1 MNPILLRN
9 DGPIE
14 TDIKPYCL
22 DGKDI
27 KTALEDIKNSLLFLS
42 DKIEGEEKIKAIE
55 LLTDLIYLRN
65 SISPKFV
72 KCTKSELDK
81 LYKYYKV
88 EVISEDRFSKVSSN
102 RDFLKEINDRT
113 DYIFFNKKR
122 KLTTR
127 IKVFDEEKSI
137 ERQRDYEKEV
147 DVILD
152 PDKVYSPIDINNQ
165 VDKFSYQEF
174 LRKNIIYKLN
184 RVPLDRMLS
193 LKKGNDMFADC
204 PYYYDIDV
212 SNMFRRKHKKARY
225 YNAFNE
231 YHNRVNEMLDQ
242 QKDEKY
248 ILDQDSLLRKKQYN
262 GYVVFESDNE
272 MTAKDKASL
281 FYDICSEIDHI
292 LKGIL
297 YPYQLSES
305 LLYNDDTV
313 VDEENISVE
322 FFKKFNY
329 FTTMY
334 DWDEFNDIENKPKK
348 VDILNAFLYSYMLA
362 CKINKKNQEEK
373 KAIKEEQK
381 AMEIKK
387 RAMKKRKK
395 AMEEEA
401 NEIEEETKEV
411 EEEKKEVEEEVIEP
425 PKIKFPELKRLDPGN
440 NLYDKYNCEFIREL
454 AEYFETYYEL
464 DITDLIIKLSI
475 LYIIPLIY
483 SYNDELNDLGTA
495 ELTTSILE
503 SQRMTTRN
511 IKQLKTIVKQLRKQ
525 LIRLGYIYFT
535 FFRFIDSKT
544 YREYDIGFS
553 KFLEY
558 INLNKECDEPR
569 KWYLLI
575 MGFYKDYIEEHKD
588 LIESFFKIPKLQ
600 ETLNQYFDLCDKL
613 YLICDYMN
621 ENPFNTIKLS
631 KNGTTVYDYKK
642 RDWMR
647 GFQDLLSKR
656 KDVILNEKGDES
668 YER

>member
-14 TDIKPYCL
+14 NDIKPYCL

-42 DKIEGEEKIKAIE
+42 DKIEGEEEVKVIE

-81 LYKYYKV
+81 LYKNYKV
-88 EVISEDRFSKVSSN
+88 EVISEDCFSKVSSN

-152 PDKVYSPIDINNQ
+152 PDKVYSPIDMNNR
-165 VDKFSYQEF
+165 VDEFSYQEF

-193 LKKGNDMFADC
+193 LKKDNDMFADC
-204 PYYYDIDV
+204 PYFYDIDV
-212 SNMFRRKHKKARY
+212 SNMFRRKHKTSGY
-225 YNAFNE
+225 YSVFNE
-231 YHNRVNEMLDQ
+231 YHNRINDMLDQ
-242 QKDEKY
+242 QKDDKY

-262 GYVVFESDNE
+262 GYVVFKSDDK

-292 LKGIL
+292 LKGVL
-297 YPYQLSES
+297 YTYKLSES
-305 LLYNDDTV
+305 LLYNDDTI

-334 DWDEFNDIENKPKK
+334 DWDEFKDIENKPKK
-348 VDILNAFLYSYMLA
+348 VDILNAFLRSYMLA
-362 CKINKKNQEEK
+362 CKINKKTQEEN
-373 KAIKEEQK
+373 K
-381 AMEIKK
+381 AMKQKHSQEPSK
-387 RAMKKRKK
+387 
-395 AMEEEA
+395 
-401 NEIEEETKEV
+401 TKS
-411 EEEKKEVEEEVIEP
+411 
-425 PKIKFPELKRLDPGN
+425 PELKRLDPGSKM
-440 NLYDKYNCEFIREL
+440 YDKYNCEFIRDL
-454 AEYFETYYEL
+454 AEYFETNHEL
-464 DITDLIIKLSI
+464 NRTDLIIKFSM
-475 LYIIPLIY
+475 LYTIPIIN
-483 SYNDELNDLGTA
+483 SYNDELNDLETE
-495 ELTTSILE
+495 ELTASISE

-511 IKQLKTIVKQLRKQ
+511 MKQLITIVKQLRKQ

-535 FFRFIDSKT
+535 FFRFIDSKN
-544 YREYDIGFS
+544 YREYDIGFTN
-553 KFLEY
+553 FLEY
-558 INLNKECDEPR
+558 INFNIEYDEPK

-575 MGFYKDYIEEHKD
+575 MGFYKDYTEEHKD
-588 LIESFFKIPKLQ
+588 LIGSFFEIPSLHSIL
-600 ETLNQYFDLCDKL
+600 ESYFDLCEKL
-613 YLICDYMN
+613 YLICDSMN

-631 KNGTTVYDYKK
+631 KNGTTNYDYKEK
-642 RDWMR
+642 DWMR
-647 GFQDLLSKR
+647 EFQIQLNRNADK
-656 KDVILNEKGDES
+656 ILNEKGDES

>member
-14 TDIKPYCL
+14 NDIKPYYL

-42 DKIEGEEKIKAIE
+42 DKIEGEEEVKVIE

-81 LYKYYKV
+81 LYKNYKV
-88 EVISEDRFSKVSSN
+88 EVISEDCFSKVSSN

-113 DYIFFNKKR
+113 DFIFFNKKR

-137 ERQRDYEKEV
+137 KRQRDYEKEV

-152 PDKVYSPIDINNQ
+152 PDKVYSPIDMNNR
-165 VDKFSYQEF
+165 VNELSYQEF

-193 LKKGNDMFADC
+193 LKKDNNMFADC
-204 PYYYDIDV
+204 PYFYDIDV
-212 SNMFRRKHKKARY
+212 SNMFRRKHKTAGY
-225 YNAFNE
+225 YSVFNE
-231 YHNRVNEMLDQ
+231 YHNRINNMLDQ
-242 QKDEKY
+242 QKDDKY

-262 GYVVFESDNE
+262 GYVVFKSDDK

-292 LKGIL
+292 LKGVL
-297 YPYQLSES
+297 YTYKLSES
-305 LLYNDDTV
+305 LLYNDDTI

-334 DWDEFNDIENKPKK
+334 DWEEFKDIENKPKK
-348 VDILNAFLYSYMLA
+348 VDILNAFLRSYMLA
-362 CKINKKNQEEK
+362 CKINKKTQEEN
-373 KAIKEEQK
+373 K
-381 AMEIKK
+381 AMKQKHSQEPSK
-387 RAMKKRKK
+387 
-395 AMEEEA
+395 
-401 NEIEEETKEV
+401 TKS
-411 EEEKKEVEEEVIEP
+411 
-425 PKIKFPELKRLDPGN
+425 PELKRLDPGSKM
-440 NLYDKYNCEFIREL
+440 YDKYNCEFIRDL
-454 AEYFETYYEL
+454 AEYFETSHEL
-464 DITDLIIKLSI
+464 NRTDLIIKFSM
-475 LYIIPLIY
+475 LYTIPIIN
-483 SYNDELNDLGTA
+483 SYNDELNDLETE
-495 ELTTSILE
+495 ELTASISE

-511 IKQLKTIVKQLRKQ
+511 MKQLKPIVKQLRKQ

-535 FFRFIDSKT
+535 FFRFIDSKN
-544 YREYDIGFS
+544 YREYDIGFTN
-553 KFLEY
+553 FLEY
-558 INLNKECDEPR
+558 INFNIEYDEPK

-575 MGFYKDYIEEHKD
+575 MGFYKDYTEEHKD
-588 LIESFFKIPKLQ
+588 LIGSFFEIPSLHSIL
-600 ETLNQYFDLCDKL
+600 ESYFDLCEKL
-613 YLICDYMN
+613 YLICDSMN

-631 KNGTTVYDYKK
+631 KNGTTNYDYKEK
-642 RDWMR
+642 DWMR
-647 GFQDLLSKR
+647 EFQIQLNRNADK
-656 KDVILNEKGDES
+656 ILNEKGDES

>member
-14 TDIKPYCL
+14 NDIKPYCL

-42 DKIEGEEKIKAIE
+42 DKIEGEEEVKVIE
-55 LLTDLIYLRN
+55 LLTNLIYLRN

-81 LYKYYKV
+81 LYKNYKV
-88 EVISEDRFSKVSSN
+88 EVISEDCFSKVNSN

-152 PDKVYSPIDINNQ
+152 PDKVYSPIDMNNR
-165 VDKFSYQEF
+165 VDEFSYQEF

-193 LKKGNDMFADC
+193 LKKDNDMFADC
-204 PYYYDIDV
+204 PYFYDIDA
-212 SNMFRRKHKKARY
+212 SNMFRRKYKTAGY
-225 YNAFNE
+225 YSVFNE
-231 YHNRVNEMLDQ
+231 YHNRINNMLDQ
-242 QKDEKY
+242 QKDDKY

-262 GYVVFESDNE
+262 GYVVFKSDDK

-292 LKGIL
+292 LKGVL
-297 YPYQLSES
+297 YTYKLSES
-305 LLYNDDTV
+305 LLYNDDTI

-334 DWDEFNDIENKPKK
+334 DWEEFKDIENKPKK

-362 CKINKKNQEEK
+362 CKINKKNQEEN
-373 KAIKEEQK
+373 K
-381 AMEIKK
+381 AMKQK
-387 RAMKKRKK
+387 HS
-395 AMEEEA
+395 
-401 NEIEEETKEV
+401 KE
-411 EEEKKEVEEEVIEP
+411 P
-425 PKIKFPELKRLDPGN
+425 SNIKFPELKKLDPGSKM
-440 NLYDKYNCEFIREL
+440 YDKYNCEFIREL
-454 AEYFETYYEL
+454 AGVFEKVLGLNRAE
-464 DITDLIIKLSI
+464 LIIKFSM
-475 LYIIPLIY
+475 LYTLPIIN
-483 SYNDELNDLGTA
+483 SYNNELNELGVA
-495 ELTTSILE
+495 ELTASI
-503 SQRMTTRN
+503 SDSNKMTTRN
-511 IKQLKTIVKQLRKQ
+511 MKQLKTIVKQLRKQ

-535 FFRFIDSKT
+535 FFRFIDSKN
-544 YREYDIGFS
+544 YREYDIGFTN
-553 KFLEY
+553 FLEY
-558 INLNKECDEPR
+558 INFNIECDEPK

-575 MGFYKDYIEEHKD
+575 MGFYKDYTEEHKD
-588 LIESFFKIPKLQ
+588 LIVSFFKMPSLFSIL
-600 ETLNQYFDLCDKL
+600 ESYFDLCEKL

-621 ENPFNTIKLS
+621 ENPFNTIMLS
-631 KNGTTVYDYKK
+631 KNGTTIYDYKK
-642 RDWMR
+642 KDWMG
-647 GFQDLLSKR
+647 GFQDLLSRNTDK
-656 KDVILNEKGDES
+656 ILNEKGDES

>member
-14 TDIKPYCL
+14 NDIKPYCL

-42 DKIEGEEKIKAIE
+42 DKIEGDEEVKVIE
-55 LLTDLIYLRN
+55 LLTNLIYLRN

-81 LYKYYKV
+81 LYKNYKV

-137 ERQRDYEKEV
+137 QRQRDYEKEV

-152 PDKVYSPIDINNQ
+152 PDKVYSPIDMNNR
-165 VDKFSYQEF
+165 VNELSYQEF

-193 LKKGNDMFADC
+193 LKKDNDMFADC
-204 PYYYDIDV
+204 PYFYDIDV
-212 SNMFRRKHKKARY
+212 SNMFRRKHKTSGY
-225 YNAFNE
+225 YSVFNE
-231 YHNRVNEMLDQ
+231 YHNRINDMLDQ
-242 QKDEKY
+242 QKDDKY

-262 GYVVFESDNE
+262 GYVVFKSDDK
-272 MTAKDKASL
+272 MTAKNKASL

-292 LKGIL
+292 LKGVL
-297 YPYQLSES
+297 YTYKLSES
-305 LLYNDDTV
+305 LLYNDDTI

-334 DWDEFNDIENKPKK
+334 DWEEFKDIENKPKK

-362 CKINKKNQEEK
+362 CKINKKNQEEN
-373 KAIKEEQK
+373 K
-381 AMEIKK
+381 AMKQKHSQEPSK
-387 RAMKKRKK
+387 
-395 AMEEEA
+395 
-401 NEIEEETKEV
+401 TKS
-411 EEEKKEVEEEVIEP
+411 
-425 PKIKFPELKRLDPGN
+425 PELKRLDPGSKM
-440 NLYDKYNCEFIREL
+440 YDKYNCEFIRDL
-454 AEYFETYYEL
+454 AEYFETNHEL
-464 DITDLIIKLSI
+464 NRTDLIIKFSM
-475 LYIIPLIY
+475 LYTIPIIN
-483 SYNDELNDLGTA
+483 SYNDELNDLETE
-495 ELTTSILE
+495 ELTASISE

-511 IKQLKTIVKQLRKQ
+511 MKQLKTIVKQLRKQ

-535 FFRFIDSKT
+535 FFRFIDSKN
-544 YREYDIGFS
+544 YREYDIGFTN
-553 KFLEY
+553 FLEY
-558 INLNKECDEPR
+558 INFNIECDEPK

-575 MGFYKDYIEEHKD
+575 MGFYKDYTEEHKD
-588 LIESFFKIPKLQ
+588 LIVSFFKMP
-600 ETLNQYFDLCDKL
+600 TLHSILESYFDLCEKL
-613 YLICDYMN
+613 YLICDSMN
-621 ENPFNTIKLS
+621 ENPFNTIMLS
-631 KNGTTVYDYKK
+631 KNGTTIYDYKK
-642 RDWMR
+642 KDWMG
-647 GFQDLLSKR
+647 GFQDLLSR
-656 KDVILNEKGDES
+656 NMDEILNKKGDES

>member
-14 TDIKPYCL
+14 NDIKPYYL

-42 DKIEGEEKIKAIE
+42 DKIEGEEEVKVIE

-65 SISPKFV
+65 SISPLFI

-81 LYKYYKV
+81 LYKNYKV
-88 EVISEDRFSKVSSN
+88 EVISEDRFSKVNSN

-137 ERQRDYEKEV
+137 ERQHDYEKEV
-147 DVILD
+147 DIILD
-152 PDKVYSPIDINNQ
+152 PDKVYSPIDMNNR
-165 VDKFSYQEF
+165 VDEFSYQEF

-193 LKKGNDMFADC
+193 LKKDNDMFADC
-204 PYYYDIDV
+204 PYFYDIDV
-212 SNMFRRKHKKARY
+212 SNMFRRKHKTAGY
-225 YNAFNE
+225 YSVFNE
-231 YHNRVNEMLDQ
+231 YHNRINNILDQ
-242 QKDEKY
+242 QKDDKY

-262 GYVVFESDNE
+262 GYVVFKSDDK

-292 LKGIL
+292 LKGVL
-297 YPYQLSES
+297 YPYKLSES
-305 LLYNDDTV
+305 LLYNDDTI

-334 DWDEFNDIENKPKK
+334 DWEEFKDIENKPKK

-362 CKINKKNQEEK
+362 CKINKKNQEEN
-373 KAIKEEQK
+373 K
-381 AMEIKK
+381 AMKQKHSQEPSK
-387 RAMKKRKK
+387 
-395 AMEEEA
+395 
-401 NEIEEETKEV
+401 TKS
-411 EEEKKEVEEEVIEP
+411 
-425 PKIKFPELKRLDPGN
+425 PELKRLDPGSKM
-440 NLYDKYNCEFIREL
+440 YDKYNCEFIRDL
-454 AEYFETYYEL
+454 AEYFETNYEL
-464 DITDLIIKLSI
+464 NRTDLIIKFSM
-475 LYIIPLIY
+475 LYTIPLIK
-483 SYNDELNDLGTA
+483 SYYDELKDLETE
-495 ELTTSILE
+495 ELTASILE
-503 SQRMTTRN
+503 SQRMTTKN
-511 IKQLKTIVKQLRKQ
+511 MKQLKTIVKQLRKQ

-535 FFRFIDSKT
+535 FFRFIDSKK
-544 YREYDIGFS
+544 YREYDIGFTN
-553 KFLEY
+553 FLEY
-558 INLNKECDEPR
+558 INFNIECDEPK

-575 MGFYKDYIEEHKD
+575 MGFYKDYTEEHKD
-588 LIESFFKIPKLQ
+588 LIVSFFKMPALHSIL
-600 ETLNQYFDLCDKL
+600 ESYFNLCEKL

-631 KNGTTVYDYKK
+631 KNGTTIYDYIEK
-642 RDWMR
+642 DWMR
-647 GFQDLLSKR
+647 GFQFLLNRNTDK
-656 KDVILNEKGDES
+656 ILNEKGDES

>member
-14 TDIKPYCL
+14 NDIKPYCL

-42 DKIEGEEKIKAIE
+42 DKIEGEEKVKAIE

-65 SISPKFV
+65 SISPLFI

-81 LYKYYKV
+81 LYKNYKV
-88 EVISEDRFSKVSSN
+88 EVISEDRFSKVNSN

-147 DVILD
+147 DIILD
-152 PDKVYSPIDINNQ
+152 PDKVYSPIDMNNQ
-165 VDKFSYQEF
+165 VGEFSYQEF

-193 LKKGNDMFADC
+193 LKKDNNMFADC
-204 PYYYDIDV
+204 PYFYDIDV
-212 SNMFRRKHKKARY
+212 SNMFRRKHKTSEY
-225 YNAFNE
+225 YSVFNE
-231 YHNRVNEMLDQ
+231 YHNRINDMLDQ
-242 QKDEKY
+242 QKDDKY

-262 GYVVFESDNE
+262 GYVVFKSDDK

-292 LKGIL
+292 LKGVL
-297 YPYQLSES
+297 YTYKLSES
-305 LLYNDDTV
+305 LLYNDDTI

-334 DWDEFNDIENKPKK
+334 DWDEFKDIENKPKK
-348 VDILNAFLYSYMLA
+348 VDILNAFLRSYMLA
-362 CKINKKNQEEK
+362 CKINKKTQEEN
-373 KAIKEEQK
+373 K
-381 AMEIKK
+381 AMKQKHSQEPSK
-387 RAMKKRKK
+387 
-395 AMEEEA
+395 
-401 NEIEEETKEV
+401 TKS
-411 EEEKKEVEEEVIEP
+411 
-425 PKIKFPELKRLDPGN
+425 PELKRLDPGSKM
-440 NLYDKYNCEFIREL
+440 YDKYNCEFIRDL
-454 AEYFETYYEL
+454 AEYFETNHEL
-464 DITDLIIKLSI
+464 NRTDLIIKFST
-475 LYIIPLIY
+475 LYTIPIIN
-483 SYNDELNDLGTA
+483 SYNDELNDLETE
-495 ELTTSILE
+495 ELTASILE

-511 IKQLKTIVKQLRKQ
+511 MKQLKTIVKQLRKQ

-535 FFRFIDSKT
+535 FFRFIDSKN
-544 YREYDIGFS
+544 YREYDICFTN
-553 KFLEY
+553 FLEY
-558 INLNKECDEPR
+558 INFNIECDEPK

-575 MGFYKDYIEEHKD
+575 MGFYKDYTEEHKD
-588 LIESFFKIPKLQ
+588 LIVSFFKMP
-600 ETLNQYFDLCDKL
+600 TLHSILESYFDLCEKL
-613 YLICDYMN
+613 YLICDSMN
-621 ENPFNTIKLS
+621 ENPFNTIMLS
-631 KNGTTVYDYKK
+631 KNGTTIYDYKK
-642 RDWMR
+642 KDWMG
-647 GFQDLLSKR
+647 GFQDLLSR
-656 KDVILNEKGDES
+656 NMDEILNKKGDES

>member
-14 TDIKPYCL
+14 NDIKPYCL

-42 DKIEGEEKIKAIE
+42 DKIEGEEEVKVIE
-55 LLTDLIYLRN
+55 LLTNLIYLRN

-81 LYKYYKV
+81 LYKNYKV
-88 EVISEDRFSKVSSN
+88 EVISEDCFSKVNSN

-152 PDKVYSPIDINNQ
+152 PDKVYSPIDMNNR
-165 VDKFSYQEF
+165 VNELSYQEF

-193 LKKGNDMFADC
+193 LKKDNDMFADC
-204 PYYYDIDV
+204 PYFYDIDA
-212 SNMFRRKHKKARY
+212 SNMFRRKYKTAGY
-225 YNAFNE
+225 YSVFNE
-231 YHNRVNEMLDQ
+231 YHNRINNMLDQ
-242 QKDEKY
+242 QKDDKY

-262 GYVVFESDNE
+262 GYVVFKSDDK

-292 LKGIL
+292 LKGVL
-297 YPYQLSES
+297 YTYKLSES
-305 LLYNDDTV
+305 LLYNNDIV

-334 DWDEFNDIENKPKK
+334 DWEEFKDIENKPKK

-362 CKINKKNQEEK
+362 CKINKKNQEEN
-373 KAIKEEQK
+373 K
-381 AMEIKK
+381 AMKQK
-387 RAMKKRKK
+387 HS
-395 AMEEEA
+395 
-401 NEIEEETKEV
+401 KE
-411 EEEKKEVEEEVIEP
+411 P
-425 PKIKFPELKRLDPGN
+425 SNIKFPELKRLDPGSKM
-440 NLYDKYNCEFIREL
+440 YDKYNCEFIREL
-454 AEYFETYYEL
+454 AGVFEKVLGLNRAE
-464 DITDLIIKLSI
+464 LIIKFSM
-475 LYIIPLIY
+475 LYTLPLIK
-483 SYNDELNDLGTA
+483 SYYDELNELGVA
-495 ELTTSILE
+495 ELTASI
-503 SQRMTTRN
+503 SDSNKMTTRN
-511 IKQLKTIVKQLRKQ
+511 MKQLKTIVKQLRKQ

-535 FFRFIDSKT
+535 FFRFIDSKN
-544 YREYDIGFS
+544 YREYDIGFTN
-553 KFLEY
+553 FLEY
-558 INLNKECDEPR
+558 NNFNIECDEPK

-575 MGFYKDYIEEHKD
+575 MGFYKDYTEE
-588 LIESFFKIPKLQ
+588 Q
-600 ETLNQYFDLCDKL
+600 
-613 YLICDYMN
+613 
-621 ENPFNTIKLS
+621 
-631 KNGTTVYDYKK
+631 
-642 RDWMR
+642 
-647 GFQDLLSKR
+647 
-656 KDVILNEKGDES
+656 
-668 YER
+668 

>member
-14 TDIKPYCL
+14 NDIKPYCL

-42 DKIEGEEKIKAIE
+42 DKIEGEEEVKVIE
-55 LLTDLIYLRN
+55 LLTNLIYLRN

-81 LYKYYKV
+81 LYKNYKV
-88 EVISEDRFSKVSSN
+88 EVISEDCFSKVSSN

-152 PDKVYSPIDINNQ
+152 PDKVYSPIDMNNR
-165 VDKFSYQEF
+165 VNELSYQEF

-193 LKKGNDMFADC
+193 LKKDNDMFADC
-204 PYYYDIDV
+204 PYFYDIDV
-212 SNMFRRKHKKARY
+212 SNMFRRKHKTSGY
-225 YNAFNE
+225 YSVFNE
-231 YHNRVNEMLDQ
+231 YHNRINNMLDQ
-242 QKDEKY
+242 QKDDKY

-262 GYVVFESDNE
+262 GYVVFKSDDK

-292 LKGIL
+292 LKGVL
-297 YPYQLSES
+297 YTYKLSKS
-305 LLYNDDTV
+305 LLYNDDTI

-334 DWDEFNDIENKPKK
+334 DWEEFKDIDNKPKK

-362 CKINKKNQEEK
+362 CKINKKNQEEN
-373 KAIKEEQK
+373 K
-381 AMEIKK
+381 AMKQKYSQEPSK
-387 RAMKKRKK
+387 
-395 AMEEEA
+395 
-401 NEIEEETKEV
+401 TKS
-411 EEEKKEVEEEVIEP
+411 
-425 PKIKFPELKRLDPGN
+425 PELKRLDPGSKM
-440 NLYDKYNCEFIREL
+440 YDKYNCEFIRDL
-454 AEYFETYYEL
+454 AEYFETNHEL
-464 DITDLIIKLSI
+464 NRTDLIIKFSM
-475 LYIIPLIY
+475 LYTIPIIN
-483 SYNDELNDLGTA
+483 SYNDELNDLETE
-495 ELTTSILE
+495 ELTASISE

-511 IKQLKTIVKQLRKQ
+511 MKQLKTIVKQLRKQ

-535 FFRFIDSKT
+535 FFRFIDSKN
-544 YREYDIGFS
+544 YREYDIGFTN
-553 KFLEY
+553 FLEY
-558 INLNKECDEPR
+558 INFNIECDEPK

-575 MGFYKDYIEEHKD
+575 MGFYKDYTEEHKD
-588 LIESFFKIPKLQ
+588 LIVSFFKMP
-600 ETLNQYFDLCDKL
+600 TLHSILESYFDLCEKL
-613 YLICDYMN
+613 YLICDSMN

-631 KNGTTVYDYKK
+631 KNGTTNYDYKEK
-642 RDWMR
+642 DWMR
-647 GFQDLLSKR
+647 EFQIQLNRNADK
-656 KDVILNEKGDES
+656 ILNEKGDES

>member
-14 TDIKPYCL
+14 NDIKPYCL

-27 KTALEDIKNSLLFLS
+27 KTALEDVKNSLLFLS
-42 DKIEGEEKIKAIE
+42 DKIEGEEEVKVIE

-81 LYKYYKV
+81 LYKNYKI

-137 ERQRDYEKEV
+137 QRQRDYEKEV

-152 PDKVYSPIDINNQ
+152 PDKVYSPIDMNNR
-165 VDKFSYQEF
+165 VNELSYQEF

-193 LKKGNDMFADC
+193 LKKDNDMFADC
-204 PYYYDIDV
+204 PYFYDIDV
-212 SNMFRRKHKKARY
+212 SNMFRRKHKTSRY
-225 YNAFNE
+225 YSVFNE
-231 YHNRVNEMLDQ
+231 YHNRINNMLDQ
-242 QKDEKY
+242 QKDDKY

-262 GYVVFESDNE
+262 GYVVFKSDDK

-292 LKGIL
+292 LKGVL
-297 YPYQLSES
+297 YTYKLSES
-305 LLYNDDTV
+305 LLYNDDTI

-334 DWDEFNDIENKPKK
+334 DWEEFKDIENKPKK
-348 VDILNAFLYSYMLA
+348 VDILNAFLRSYMLA
-362 CKINKKNQEEK
+362 CKINKKDQEEK
-373 KAIKEEQK
+373 KAMKEEHSV
-381 AMEIKK
+381 EPSNIKS
-387 RAMKKRKK
+387 
-395 AMEEEA
+395 
-401 NEIEEETKEV
+401 
-411 EEEKKEVEEEVIEP
+411 
-425 PKIKFPELKRLDPGN
+425 PELKRLDPGSKM
-440 NLYDKYNCEFIREL
+440 YDKYNCEFIRDL
-454 AEYFETYYEL
+454 AEYFETNHEL
-464 DITDLIIKLSI
+464 NRTDLIIKFSM
-475 LYIIPLIY
+475 LYTIPIIN
-483 SYNDELNDLGTA
+483 SYNDELNDLETE
-495 ELTTSILE
+495 ELTASISE

-511 IKQLKTIVKQLRKQ
+511 MKQLKTIVKQLRKQ

-535 FFRFIDSKT
+535 FFRFIDSKN
-544 YREYDIGFS
+544 YREYDIGFTN
-553 KFLEY
+553 FLEY
-558 INLNKECDEPR
+558 INFNIECDEPK

-575 MGFYKDYIEEHKD
+575 MGFYKDYTEEHKD
-588 LIESFFKIPKLQ
+588 LIVSFFKMPALHSIL
-600 ETLNQYFDLCDKL
+600 ESYFDLCEKL
-613 YLICDYMN
+613 YLICDSMN

-631 KNGTTVYDYKK
+631 KNGTTIYDYIEK
-642 RDWMR
+642 DWMR
-647 GFQDLLSKR
+647 GQW
-656 KDVILNEKGDES
+656 
-668 YER
+668 Y

>member
-14 TDIKPYCL
+14 NDIKPYCL

-27 KTALEDIKNSLLFLS
+27 KSALEDIKNSLLFLS
-42 DKIEGEEKIKAIE
+42 DKIEGEEEVKVIE
-55 LLTDLIYLRN
+55 LLTNLIYLRN

-81 LYKYYKV
+81 LYKNYKV
-88 EVISEDRFSKVSSN
+88 EVISEDRFSKVNSN

-147 DVILD
+147 DIILD
-152 PDKVYSPIDINNQ
+152 PDKVYSPIDMNNR
-165 VDKFSYQEF
+165 VNELSYQEF

-193 LKKGNDMFADC
+193 LKKDNDMFADC
-204 PYYYDIDV
+204 PYFYDIDV
-212 SNMFRRKHKKARY
+212 SNMFRRKHKTAEY
-225 YNAFNE
+225 YSVFNE
-231 YHNRVNEMLDQ
+231 YHNRINDMLDE
-242 QKDEKY
+242 QKDDKY

-262 GYVVFESDNE
+262 GYVVFKSDDK

-292 LKGIL
+292 LKGVL
-297 YPYQLSES
+297 YTYKLSES
-305 LLYNDDTV
+305 LLYNDDTI

-334 DWDEFNDIENKPKK
+334 DWEEFKDIENKPKK

-373 KAIKEEQK
+373 KAMKEEHSQEPSK
-381 AMEIKK
+381 
-387 RAMKKRKK
+387 
-395 AMEEEA
+395 
-401 NEIEEETKEV
+401 TKS
-411 EEEKKEVEEEVIEP
+411 
-425 PKIKFPELKRLDPGN
+425 PELKRLDPGSKM
-440 NLYDKYNCEFIREL
+440 YDKYNCEFIREL
-454 AEYFETYYEL
+454 AEYFETNHEL
-464 DITDLIIKLSI
+464 NRTDLIIKFSM
-475 LYIIPLIY
+475 LYTIPIIN
-483 SYNDELNDLGTA
+483 SYNDELNDLETE
-495 ELTTSILE
+495 ELTASISE

-511 IKQLKTIVKQLRKQ
+511 MKQLKTIVKQLRKQ

-535 FFRFIDSKT
+535 FFRFIDSKK
-544 YREYDIGFS
+544 YREYDIGFTS
-553 KFLEY
+553 FLKY
-558 INLNKECDEPR
+558 INFNIKCDEPK

-575 MGFYKDYIEEHKD
+575 MGFYKDYTEEHKD
-588 LIESFFKIPKLQ
+588 LIVSFFKMPALHSIL
-600 ETLNQYFDLCDKL
+600 ESYFDLCEKL
-613 YLICDYMN
+613 YLICDSMN

-631 KNGTTVYDYKK
+631 KNGTTIYDYIEK
-642 RDWMR
+642 DWMR
-647 GFQDLLSKR
+647 GFQFLLNRNTDK
-656 KDVILNEKGDES
+656 ILNEKGDES

>member
-14 TDIKPYCL
+14 NDIKPYCL

-42 DKIEGEEKIKAIE
+42 DKIEGEEEVKVIE

-81 LYKYYKV
+81 LYKNYKV
-88 EVISEDRFSKVSSN
+88 EVISEDRFSKVNSN

-147 DVILD
+147 DIILD
-152 PDKVYSPIDINNQ
+152 PDKVYSPIDMNNR
-165 VDKFSYQEF
+165 VNELSYQEF

-193 LKKGNDMFADC
+193 LKKDNDMFADC
-204 PYYYDIDV
+204 PYFYDIDV
-212 SNMFRRKHKKARY
+212 SNMFRRKHKTAGY
-225 YNAFNE
+225 YSVFNE
-231 YHNRVNEMLDQ
+231 YHNRINNMLDQ
-242 QKDEKY
+242 QKDDKY

-262 GYVVFESDNE
+262 GYVVFKSDDK

-292 LKGIL
+292 LKGVL
-297 YPYQLSES
+297 YPYKLSES
-305 LLYNDDTV
+305 LLYNDDTI

-334 DWDEFNDIENKPKK
+334 DWEEFKDIENKPKK
-348 VDILNAFLYSYMLA
+348 VDILNTFLRSYMLA
-362 CKINKKNQEEK
+362 CRINKKTQEEN
-373 KAIKEEQK
+373 K
-381 AMEIKK
+381 AMKQKHSNEPSNIKS
-387 RAMKKRKK
+387 
-395 AMEEEA
+395 
-401 NEIEEETKEV
+401 
-411 EEEKKEVEEEVIEP
+411 
-425 PKIKFPELKRLDPGN
+425 PELKRLDPGSKM
-440 NLYDKYNCEFIREL
+440 YDKYNCEFIRDL
-454 AEYFETYYEL
+454 AEYFETNHEL
-464 DITDLIIKLSI
+464 NRTDLIIKFSM
-475 LYIIPLIY
+475 LYTIPIIN
-483 SYNDELNDLGTA
+483 SYNDELNDLETE
-495 ELTTSILE
+495 ELTASISE

-511 IKQLKTIVKQLRKQ
+511 MKQLKTIVKQLRKQ

-535 FFRFIDSKT
+535 FFRFIDSKN
-544 YREYDIGFS
+544 YREYDIGFTN
-553 KFLEY
+553 FLEY
-558 INLNKECDEPR
+558 INFNIECDEPK

-575 MGFYKDYIEEHKD
+575 MGFYKDYTEEHKD
-588 LIESFFKIPKLQ
+588 LIVSFFKMPTLQ
-600 ETLNQYFDLCDKL
+600 SILESYFDLCEKL
-613 YLICDYMN
+613 YLICDSMN
-621 ENPFNTIKLS
+621 ENPFNTIMLS
-631 KNGTTVYDYKK
+631 KNGTTIYDYKK
-642 RDWMR
+642 KDWMG
-647 GFQDLLSKR
+647 GFQDLLSRNTNK
-656 KDVILNEKGDES
+656 ILNKKGDES

>member
-14 TDIKPYCL
+14 NDIKPYCL

-42 DKIEGEEKIKAIE
+42 DKIEGEEEVKVIE
-55 LLTDLIYLRN
+55 LLTNLIYLRN
-65 SISPKFV
+65 SISPNFV

-81 LYKYYKV
+81 LYKNYKV
-88 EVISEDRFSKVSSN
+88 EVISEDCFSKVNSN

-113 DYIFFNKKR
+113 DFIFFNKKR

-152 PDKVYSPIDINNQ
+152 PDKVYSPIDMNNR
-165 VDKFSYQEF
+165 VNELSYQEF

-193 LKKGNDMFADC
+193 LKKDNDMFADC
-204 PYYYDIDV
+204 PYFYDIDV
-212 SNMFRRKHKKARY
+212 SNMFCRKYKTAEY
-225 YNAFNE
+225 YSVFNE
-231 YHNRVNEMLDQ
+231 YHNRINNMLDQ
-242 QKDEKY
+242 QKDDKY

-262 GYVVFESDNE
+262 GYVVFKSDDK

-292 LKGIL
+292 LKGVL
-297 YPYQLSES
+297 YTYKLSES
-305 LLYNDDTV
+305 LLYNNDIV

-334 DWDEFNDIENKPKK
+334 DWEEFKDIENKPKK

-362 CKINKKNQEEK
+362 CKINKKNQEEN
-373 KAIKEEQK
+373 K
-381 AMEIKK
+381 AMKQK
-387 RAMKKRKK
+387 HS
-395 AMEEEA
+395 
-401 NEIEEETKEV
+401 KE
-411 EEEKKEVEEEVIEP
+411 P
-425 PKIKFPELKRLDPGN
+425 SNIKFPELKKLDPGSKM
-440 NLYDKYNCEFIREL
+440 YDKYNCEFIREL
-454 AEYFETYYEL
+454 AGVFEKVLGLNRAE
-464 DITDLIIKLSI
+464 LIIKFSM
-475 LYIIPLIY
+475 LYTLPIIN
-483 SYNDELNDLGTA
+483 SYNNELNELGVA
-495 ELTTSILE
+495 ELTASI
-503 SQRMTTRN
+503 SDSNKMTTRN
-511 IKQLKTIVKQLRKQ
+511 MKQLKTIVKQLRKQ

-535 FFRFIDSKT
+535 FFRFIDSKNF
-544 YREYDIGFS
+544 REYDIGFTN
-553 KFLEY
+553 FLEY
-558 INLNKECDEPR
+558 INFNIECDEPK

-575 MGFYKDYIEEHKD
+575 MGFYKDYTKEQKD
-588 LIESFFKIPKLQ
+588 LIVSFFKMPSLCSIL
-600 ETLNQYFDLCDKL
+600 ESYFDLCEKL

-621 ENPFNTIKLS
+621 ENPFNTIMLS
-631 KNGTTVYDYKK
+631 KNGTTIYDYKK
-642 RDWMR
+642 KDWMG
-647 GFQDLLSKR
+647 GFQDLLSRNTDK
-656 KDVILNEKGDES
+656 ILNEKGDES

>member
-14 TDIKPYCL
+14 NDIKPYCL

-42 DKIEGEEKIKAIE
+42 DKIEGEEEVKVIE
-55 LLTDLIYLRN
+55 LLTSLIYLRN
-65 SISPKFV
+65 SISPNFV

-81 LYKYYKV
+81 LYKNYKV
-88 EVISEDRFSKVSSN
+88 EVISEDCFSKVNSN

-152 PDKVYSPIDINNQ
+152 PDKVYSPIDMNNR
-165 VDKFSYQEF
+165 VNELSYQEF

-193 LKKGNDMFADC
+193 LKKDNDMFADC
-204 PYYYDIDV
+204 PYFYDIDV
-212 SNMFRRKHKKARY
+212 SNMFRRKHKTAGY
-225 YNAFNE
+225 YSVFNE
-231 YHNRVNEMLDQ
+231 YHNRINNMLDQ
-242 QKDEKY
+242 QKDDKY

-262 GYVVFESDNE
+262 GYVVFKSDDK

-292 LKGIL
+292 LKGVL
-297 YPYQLSES
+297 YTYKLSES
-305 LLYNDDTV
+305 LLYNDDDTI

-334 DWDEFNDIENKPKK
+334 DWEEFKDIENKPKK

-362 CKINKKNQEEK
+362 CKINKKNQEEN
-373 KAIKEEQK
+373 K
-381 AMEIKK
+381 AMKQK
-387 RAMKKRKK
+387 HS
-395 AMEEEA
+395 
-401 NEIEEETKEV
+401 KE
-411 EEEKKEVEEEVIEP
+411 P
-425 PKIKFPELKRLDPGN
+425 SNIKFPELKRLDPGSKM
-440 NLYDKYNCEFIREL
+440 YDKYNCEFIREL
-454 AEYFETYYEL
+454 AGVFEKVLGLNRAE
-464 DITDLIIKLSI
+464 LIIKFSM
-475 LYIIPLIY
+475 LYTIPLIK
-483 SYNDELNDLGTA
+483 SYYDELKDLETG
-495 ELTTSILE
+495 ELTASI
-503 SQRMTTRN
+503 SDSNKMTTRN
-511 IKQLKTIVKQLRKQ
+511 MKQLKTIVKQLRKQ

-535 FFRFIDSKT
+535 FFRFIDSKNF
-544 YREYDIGFS
+544 REYDIGFTN
-553 KFLEY
+553 FLEY
-558 INLNKECDEPR
+558 INFNIECDEPK

-575 MGFYKDYIEEHKD
+575 MGFYKDYTEEHKD
-588 LIESFFKIPKLQ
+588 LIVSFFKMPSLCSIL
-600 ETLNQYFDLCDKL
+600 ESYFDLCEKL

-621 ENPFNTIKLS
+621 ENPFNTIMLS
-631 KNGTTVYDYKK
+631 KNGTTIYDYKK
-642 RDWMR
+642 KDWMG
-647 GFQDLLSKR
+647 GFQDLLSRNTDK
-656 KDVILNEKGDES
+656 ILNEKGDES

>member
-14 TDIKPYCL
+14 NDIKPYCL

-42 DKIEGEEKIKAIE
+42 DKIEGEEEVKVIE
-55 LLTDLIYLRN
+55 LLTNLIYLRN
-65 SISPKFV
+65 SISPNFV

-81 LYKYYKV
+81 LYKNYKV
-88 EVISEDRFSKVSSN
+88 EVISEDCFSKVNSN

-152 PDKVYSPIDINNQ
+152 PDKVYSPIDMNNR
-165 VDKFSYQEF
+165 VNELSYQEF

-193 LKKGNDMFADC
+193 LKKDNDMFADC
-204 PYYYDIDV
+204 PYFYDIDV
-212 SNMFRRKHKKARY
+212 SNMFRRKYKTAEY
-225 YNAFNE
+225 YSVFNE
-231 YHNRVNEMLDQ
+231 YHNRINNMLDQ
-242 QKDEKY
+242 QKDDKY

-262 GYVVFESDNE
+262 GYVVFKSDDK

-292 LKGIL
+292 LKGVL
-297 YPYQLSES
+297 YTYKLSES
-305 LLYNDDTV
+305 LLYNDDTI

-334 DWDEFNDIENKPKK
+334 DWEEFKDIENKPKK

-362 CKINKKNQEEK
+362 CKINKKNQEEN
-373 KAIKEEQK
+373 K
-381 AMEIKK
+381 AMKQK
-387 RAMKKRKK
+387 HS
-395 AMEEEA
+395 
-401 NEIEEETKEV
+401 KE
-411 EEEKKEVEEEVIEP
+411 P
-425 PKIKFPELKRLDPGN
+425 SNIKFPELKRLDPGSKM
-440 NLYDKYNCEFIREL
+440 YDKYNCEFIREL
-454 AEYFETYYEL
+454 AGVFEKVLGLNRAE
-464 DITDLIIKLSI
+464 LIIKFSM
-475 LYIIPLIY
+475 LYTLPIIN
-483 SYNDELNDLGTA
+483 SYNNELNELGVA
-495 ELTTSILE
+495 ELTASI
-503 SQRMTTRN
+503 SDSNKMTTRN
-511 IKQLKTIVKQLRKQ
+511 MKQLKTIVKQLRKQ

-535 FFRFIDSKT
+535 FFRFIDSKN
-544 YREYDIGFS
+544 YREYDIGFTN
-553 KFLEY
+553 FLEY
-558 INLNKECDEPR
+558 INFNIECDEPK

-575 MGFYKDYIEEHKD
+575 MGFYKDYTEEHKD
-588 LIESFFKIPKLQ
+588 LIVSFFKMPSLFSIL
-600 ETLNQYFDLCDKL
+600 ESYFDLCEKL

-621 ENPFNTIKLS
+621 ENPFNTIMLS
-631 KNGTTVYDYKK
+631 KNGTTIYDYKK
-642 RDWMR
+642 KDWMG
-647 GFQDLLSKR
+647 GFQDLLSRNTDK
-656 KDVILNEKGDES
+656 ILNEKGDES

>member
-1 MNPILLRN
+1 MYPILLRN

-14 TDIKPYCL
+14 NDTKPYCL

-42 DKIEGEEKIKAIE
+42 DKIEGEEEVKVIE
-55 LLTDLIYLRN
+55 LLTNLIYLRN
-65 SISPKFV
+65 SISPNFV

-81 LYKYYKV
+81 LYKNYKV
-88 EVISEDRFSKVSSN
+88 EVISEDCFSKVNSN
-102 RDFLKEINDRT
+102 RDFLKEMNDRT

-152 PDKVYSPIDINNQ
+152 PDKVYSPIDMNNR
-165 VDKFSYQEF
+165 VDEFSYQEF

-193 LKKGNDMFADC
+193 LKKDNDMFADC
-204 PYYYDIDV
+204 PYFYDIDV
-212 SNMFRRKHKKARY
+212 SNMFCRKYKTAEY
-225 YNAFNE
+225 YSVFNE
-231 YHNRVNEMLDQ
+231 YHNRINNMLDQ
-242 QKDEKY
+242 QKDDKY

-262 GYVVFESDNE
+262 GYVVFKSDDK

-292 LKGIL
+292 LKGVL
-297 YPYQLSES
+297 YTYKLSES
-305 LLYNDDTV
+305 LLYNNDIV

-334 DWDEFNDIENKPKK
+334 DWEEFKDIENKPKK

-362 CKINKKNQEEK
+362 CKINKKNQEEN
-373 KAIKEEQK
+373 K
-381 AMEIKK
+381 AMKQK
-387 RAMKKRKK
+387 HS
-395 AMEEEA
+395 
-401 NEIEEETKEV
+401 KE
-411 EEEKKEVEEEVIEP
+411 P
-425 PKIKFPELKRLDPGN
+425 SNIKFPELKRLDPGSKM
-440 NLYDKYNCEFIREL
+440 YDKYNCEFIREL
-454 AEYFETYYEL
+454 AGVFEKVLGLNRAE
-464 DITDLIIKLSI
+464 LIIKFSM
-475 LYIIPLIY
+475 LYTLPLIK
-483 SYNDELNDLGTA
+483 SYYDELNELGVA
-495 ELTTSILE
+495 ELTASI
-503 SQRMTTRN
+503 SDSNKMTTRN
-511 IKQLKTIVKQLRKQ
+511 MKQLKTIVKQLRKQ

-535 FFRFIDSKT
+535 FFRFIDSKN
-544 YREYDIGFS
+544 YREYDIGFTN
-553 KFLEY
+553 FLEY
-558 INLNKECDEPR
+558 INFNIECDEPK

-575 MGFYKDYIEEHKD
+575 MGFYKDYTEEHKD
-588 LIESFFKIPKLQ
+588 LIVSFFKMPSLFSIL
-600 ETLNQYFDLCDKL
+600 ESYFDLCEKL

-621 ENPFNTIKLS
+621 ENPFNTIMLS
-631 KNGTTVYDYKK
+631 KNGTTIYDYKK
-642 RDWMR
+642 KDWMG
-647 GFQDLLSKR
+647 GFQDLLSRNTDK
-656 KDVILNEKGDES
+656 ILNEKGDES

>member
-14 TDIKPYCL
+14 NDIKPYCL

-42 DKIEGEEKIKAIE
+42 DKIEGEEKVKAIE

-65 SISPKFV
+65 SISPLFI

-81 LYKYYKV
+81 LYKNYKV
-88 EVISEDRFSKVSSN
+88 EVISEDRFSKVNSN

-147 DVILD
+147 DIILD
-152 PDKVYSPIDINNQ
+152 PDKVYSPIDMNNQ
-165 VDKFSYQEF
+165 VGEFSYQEF

-193 LKKGNDMFADC
+193 LKKDNNMFADC
-204 PYYYDIDV
+204 PYFYDIDV
-212 SNMFRRKHKKARY
+212 SNMFRRKHKTAEY
-225 YNAFNE
+225 YSVFNE
-231 YHNRVNEMLDQ
+231 YHNRINNMLDQ
-242 QKDEKY
+242 QKDDKY

-262 GYVVFESDNE
+262 GYVVFKSDDK

-292 LKGIL
+292 LKGVL
-297 YPYQLSES
+297 YTYKLSES
-305 LLYNDDTV
+305 LLYNDDTI

-334 DWDEFNDIENKPKK
+334 DWEEFKDIENKPKK

-362 CKINKKNQEEK
+362 CKINKKNQEEN
-373 KAIKEEQK
+373 K
-381 AMEIKK
+381 AMKQKHSQEPSK
-387 RAMKKRKK
+387 
-395 AMEEEA
+395 
-401 NEIEEETKEV
+401 TKS
-411 EEEKKEVEEEVIEP
+411 
-425 PKIKFPELKRLDPGN
+425 PELKRLDPGSKM
-440 NLYDKYNCEFIREL
+440 YDKYNCEFIRDL
-454 AEYFETYYEL
+454 AEYFETNYEL
-464 DITDLIIKLSI
+464 NRTDLIIKFSM
-475 LYIIPLIY
+475 LYTIPLIK
-483 SYNDELNDLGTA
+483 SYYDELKDLETE
-495 ELTTSILE
+495 ELTASILE
-503 SQRMTTRN
+503 SQRMTTKN
-511 IKQLKTIVKQLRKQ
+511 MKQLKTIVKQLRKQ

-535 FFRFIDSKT
+535 FFRFIDSKE
-544 YREYDIGFS
+544 YREYDIGFTS
-553 KFLEY
+553 FLEY
-558 INLNKECDEPR
+558 INSNIEYDEPK

-575 MGFYKDYIEEHKD
+575 MGFYKDYTKEHKD
-588 LIESFFKIPKLQ
+588 FIVSFFEMPALCSIL
-600 ETLNQYFDLCDKL
+600 ESYFDLCEKL

-631 KNGTTVYDYKK
+631 KNGTTIYDYIEK
-642 RDWMR
+642 DWMR
-647 GFQDLLSKR
+647 GFQFLLNRNTDK
-656 KDVILNEKGDES
+656 ILNEKGDES

>member
-14 TDIKPYCL
+14 NDIKPYCL

-42 DKIEGEEKIKAIE
+42 DKIEGEEKVKAIE

-88 EVISEDRFSKVSSN
+88 EVISEDCFSKVSSN

-113 DYIFFNKKR
+113 DFIFFNKKR

-137 ERQRDYEKEV
+137 KRQRDYEKEV

-152 PDKVYSPIDINNQ
+152 PDKVYSPIDMNNR
-165 VDKFSYQEF
+165 VNELSYQEF

-193 LKKGNDMFADC
+193 LKKDNNMFADC
-204 PYYYDIDV
+204 PYFYDIDV
-212 SNMFRRKHKKARY
+212 SNMFRRKHKTSGY
-225 YNAFNE
+225 YSVFNE
-231 YHNRVNEMLDQ
+231 YHNRINDMLDQ
-242 QKDEKY
+242 QKDDKY
-248 ILDQDSLLRKKQYN
+248 ILNQDSLLRKKQYN
-262 GYVVFESDNE
+262 GYVVFKSDDK
-272 MTAKDKASL
+272 MTAKNKASL

-292 LKGIL
+292 LKGVL
-297 YPYQLSES
+297 YTYKLSES
-305 LLYNDDTV
+305 LLYNDDTI

-334 DWDEFNDIENKPKK
+334 DWEEFKDIENKPKK
-348 VDILNAFLYSYMLA
+348 VDILNAFLRSYMLA
-362 CKINKKNQEEK
+362 CKINKKTQEEN
-373 KAIKEEQK
+373 K
-381 AMEIKK
+381 AMKQKHSQEPSK
-387 RAMKKRKK
+387 
-395 AMEEEA
+395 
-401 NEIEEETKEV
+401 TKS
-411 EEEKKEVEEEVIEP
+411 
-425 PKIKFPELKRLDPGN
+425 PELKRLDPGSKM
-440 NLYDKYNCEFIREL
+440 YDKYNCEFIRDL
-454 AEYFETYYEL
+454 AEYFETNHEL
-464 DITDLIIKLSI
+464 NRTDLIIKFSM
-475 LYIIPLIY
+475 LYTVPIIN
-483 SYNDELNDLGTA
+483 SYNDELNDLETE
-495 ELTTSILE
+495 ELTASISE

-511 IKQLKTIVKQLRKQ
+511 MKQLKTIVKQLRKQ

-535 FFRFIDSKT
+535 FFRFIDSKN
-544 YREYDIGFS
+544 YREYDIGFTN
-553 KFLEY
+553 FLEY
-558 INLNKECDEPR
+558 INFNIECDEPK

-575 MGFYKDYIEEHKD
+575 MGFYKDYTEEHKD
-588 LIESFFKIPKLQ
+588 LIVSFFKMP
-600 ETLNQYFDLCDKL
+600 TLHSILESYFDLCEKL
-613 YLICDYMN
+613 YLICDSMN
-621 ENPFNTIKLS
+621 ENPFNTIMLS
-631 KNGTTVYDYKK
+631 KNGTTIYDYKK
-642 RDWMR
+642 KDWMG
-647 GFQDLLSKR
+647 GFQDLLSR
-656 KDVILNEKGDES
+656 NMDEILNKKGDES

>member
-14 TDIKPYCL
+14 NDIKPYCL

-27 KTALEDIKNSLLFLS
+27 KTALEDITNSLLFLS
-42 DKIEGEEKIKAIE
+42 DKIEGEEEVKVIE
-55 LLTDLIYLRN
+55 LLTNLIYLRN
-65 SISPKFV
+65 SISPNFV
-72 KCTKSELDK
+72 KCTKSELDM
-81 LYKYYKV
+81 LYKNYKI
-88 EVISEDRFSKVSSN
+88 EVISEDCFSKVNSN

-152 PDKVYSPIDINNQ
+152 PDKVYSPIDMNNR
-165 VDKFSYQEF
+165 VNELSYQEF

-193 LKKGNDMFADC
+193 LKKDNDMFADC
-204 PYYYDIDV
+204 PYFYDIDV
-212 SNMFRRKHKKARY
+212 SNMFRRKHKTAGY
-225 YNAFNE
+225 YSVFNE
-231 YHNRVNEMLDQ
+231 YHNRINNMLDQ
-242 QKDEKY
+242 QKDDKY

-262 GYVVFESDNE
+262 GYVVFKSDDK

-292 LKGIL
+292 LKGVL
-297 YPYQLSES
+297 YTYKLSES
-305 LLYNDDTV
+305 LLYNDDTI

-334 DWDEFNDIENKPKK
+334 DWEEFKDIENKPKK

-362 CKINKKNQEEK
+362 CKINKKNQEEN
-373 KAIKEEQK
+373 K
-381 AMEIKK
+381 AMKQK
-387 RAMKKRKK
+387 HS
-395 AMEEEA
+395 
-401 NEIEEETKEV
+401 KE
-411 EEEKKEVEEEVIEP
+411 P
-425 PKIKFPELKRLDPGN
+425 SNIKFPELKRLDPGSKM
-440 NLYDKYNCEFIREL
+440 YDKYNCEFIREL
-454 AEYFETYYEL
+454 AGVFEKVLGLNRAE
-464 DITDLIIKLSI
+464 LIIKFSM
-475 LYIIPLIY
+475 LYTIPLIK
-483 SYNDELNDLGTA
+483 SYYDELNELGVA
-495 ELTTSILE
+495 ELTASI
-503 SQRMTTRN
+503 SDSNKMTTRN
-511 IKQLKTIVKQLRKQ
+511 MKQLKTIVKQLRKQ

-535 FFRFIDSKT
+535 FFRFIDSKN
-544 YREYDIGFS
+544 YREYDIGFTN
-553 KFLEY
+553 FLEY
-558 INLNKECDEPR
+558 INFNIECDEPK

-575 MGFYKDYIEEHKD
+575 MGFYKDYTEEHKD
-588 LIESFFKIPKLQ
+588 LIGSFFKMPSLCSIL
-600 ETLNQYFDLCDKL
+600 ESYFDLCEKL

-621 ENPFNTIKLS
+621 ENPFNTIMLS
-631 KNGTTVYDYKK
+631 KNGTTIYDYKK
-642 RDWMR
+642 KDWMG
-647 GFQDLLSKR
+647 GFQDLLSR
-656 KDVILNEKGDES
+656 NMDEILNEKGDES

>member
-14 TDIKPYCL
+14 NDIKPYCL

-42 DKIEGEEKIKAIE
+42 DKIEGEEEVKVIE

-81 LYKYYKV
+81 LYKNYKV
-88 EVISEDRFSKVSSN
+88 EVISEDRFSKVNSN

-147 DVILD
+147 DIILD
-152 PDKVYSPIDINNQ
+152 PDKVYSPIDMNNR
-165 VDKFSYQEF
+165 VNELSYQEF

-193 LKKGNDMFADC
+193 LKKDNDMFADC
-204 PYYYDIDV
+204 PYFYDIDV
-212 SNMFRRKHKKARY
+212 SNMFRRKHKTSGY
-225 YNAFNE
+225 YSVFNE
-231 YHNRVNEMLDQ
+231 YHNRINNMLDQ
-242 QKDEKY
+242 QKDDKY

-262 GYVVFESDNE
+262 GYVVFKSDDK

-292 LKGIL
+292 LKGVL
-297 YPYQLSES
+297 YPYKLSES
-305 LLYNDDTV
+305 LLYNDDTI

-334 DWDEFNDIENKPKK
+334 DWEEFKDIENKPKK
-348 VDILNAFLYSYMLA
+348 VDILNTFLRSYMLA
-362 CKINKKNQEEK
+362 CKINKKTQEEN
-373 KAIKEEQK
+373 K
-381 AMEIKK
+381 AMKQKHSQEPSK
-387 RAMKKRKK
+387 
-395 AMEEEA
+395 
-401 NEIEEETKEV
+401 TKS
-411 EEEKKEVEEEVIEP
+411 
-425 PKIKFPELKRLDPGN
+425 PELKRLDPGSKM
-440 NLYDKYNCEFIREL
+440 YDKYNCEFIRDL
-454 AEYFETYYEL
+454 AEYFETNHEL
-464 DITDLIIKLSI
+464 NRTDLIIKFSM
-475 LYIIPLIY
+475 LYTIPIIN
-483 SYNDELNDLGTA
+483 SYNDELNDLETE
-495 ELTTSILE
+495 ELTASISE

-511 IKQLKTIVKQLRKQ
+511 MKQLKTIVKQLRKQ

-535 FFRFIDSKT
+535 FFRFIDSKN
-544 YREYDIGFS
+544 YREYDIGFTN
-553 KFLEY
+553 FLEY
-558 INLNKECDEPR
+558 INFNIECDEPK

-575 MGFYKDYIEEHKD
+575 MGFYKDYTEEHKD
-588 LIESFFKIPKLQ
+588 LIVSFFKMPTLQ
-600 ETLNQYFDLCDKL
+600 SILESYFDLCEKL
-613 YLICDYMN
+613 YLICDSMN
-621 ENPFNTIKLS
+621 ENPFNTIMLS
-631 KNGTTVYDYKK
+631 KNGTTIYDYIEK
-642 RDWMR
+642 DWMR
-647 GFQDLLSKR
+647 GFQFLLNRNTDK
-656 KDVILNEKGDES
+656 ILNEKGDES

>member
-14 TDIKPYCL
+14 NDIKPYYL

-42 DKIEGEEKIKAIE
+42 DKIEGEEEVKVIE

-81 LYKYYKV
+81 LYKNYKV

-127 IKVFDEEKSI
+127 IKVFDEERSI

-152 PDKVYSPIDINNQ
+152 SDKVYSPIDMNNR
-165 VDKFSYQEF
+165 VDEFSYQEF

-193 LKKGNDMFADC
+193 LKKDNDMFADC
-204 PYYYDIDV
+204 PYFYDIDV
-212 SNMFRRKHKKARY
+212 SNMFRRKHKTSGY
-225 YNAFNE
+225 YSVFNE
-231 YHNRVNEMLDQ
+231 YHNRINNMLDQ
-242 QKDEKY
+242 QKDDKY

-262 GYVVFESDNE
+262 GYVVFKSDDK

-292 LKGIL
+292 LKGVL
-297 YPYQLSES
+297 YTYKLSES
-305 LLYNDDTV
+305 LLYNDDTI

-334 DWDEFNDIENKPKK
+334 DWEEFKDIENKPKK
-348 VDILNAFLYSYMLA
+348 VDILNAFLRSYMLA

-373 KAIKEEQK
+373 KAMNQK
-381 AMEIKK
+381 HSQEPSK
-387 RAMKKRKK
+387 
-395 AMEEEA
+395 
-401 NEIEEETKEV
+401 TKS
-411 EEEKKEVEEEVIEP
+411 
-425 PKIKFPELKRLDPGN
+425 PELKRLDPGSKM
-440 NLYDKYNCEFIREL
+440 YDKYNCEFIRDL
-454 AEYFETYYEL
+454 AEYFETNHEL
-464 DITDLIIKLSI
+464 NRTDLIIKFSM
-475 LYIIPLIY
+475 LYTIPIIN
-483 SYNDELNDLGTA
+483 SYNDELNDLETE
-495 ELTTSILE
+495 ELTASISE

-511 IKQLKTIVKQLRKQ
+511 MKQLKTIVKQLRKQ

-535 FFRFIDSKT
+535 FFRFIDSKN
-544 YREYDIGFS
+544 YREYDIGFTN
-553 KFLEY
+553 FLEY
-558 INLNKECDEPR
+558 INFNIECDEPK

-575 MGFYKDYIEEHKD
+575 MGFYKDYTEEHKD
-588 LIESFFKIPKLQ
+588 LIVSFFKMPALHSIL
-600 ETLNQYFDLCDKL
+600 ESYFDLCEKL
-613 YLICDYMN
+613 YLICDSMN

-631 KNGTTVYDYKK
+631 KNGTTIYDYIEK
-642 RDWMR
+642 DWMR
-647 GFQDLLSKR
+647 GFQFLLNRNTDK
-656 KDVILNEKGDES
+656 ILNEKGDES

>member
-1 MNPILLRN
+1 MYPILLRN

-14 TDIKPYCL
+14 NDIKPYCL

-42 DKIEGEEKIKAIE
+42 DKIEGEEEVKVIE

-65 SISPKFV
+65 SISPNFV

-81 LYKYYKV
+81 LYKNYKV
-88 EVISEDRFSKVSSN
+88 EVISEDCFSKVNSN

-152 PDKVYSPIDINNQ
+152 PDKVYSPIDMNNR
-165 VDKFSYQEF
+165 VNELSYQEF

-193 LKKGNDMFADC
+193 LKKDNDMFADC
-204 PYYYDIDV
+204 PYFYDIDV
-212 SNMFRRKHKKARY
+212 SNMFCRKYKTAEY
-225 YNAFNE
+225 YSVFNE
-231 YHNRVNEMLDQ
+231 YHNRINNMLDQ
-242 QKDEKY
+242 QKDDKY

-262 GYVVFESDNE
+262 GYVVFKSDDK

-292 LKGIL
+292 LKGVL
-297 YPYQLSES
+297 YTYKLSES
-305 LLYNDDTV
+305 LLYNDDDTI

-334 DWDEFNDIENKPKK
+334 DWEEFEDIENKPKK

-362 CKINKKNQEEK
+362 CKINKKNQEEN
-373 KAIKEEQK
+373 K
-381 AMEIKK
+381 AMKQK
-387 RAMKKRKK
+387 HS
-395 AMEEEA
+395 
-401 NEIEEETKEV
+401 KE
-411 EEEKKEVEEEVIEP
+411 P
-425 PKIKFPELKRLDPGN
+425 SNIKFPELKRLDPGSKM
-440 NLYDKYNCEFIREL
+440 YDKYNCEFIREL
-454 AEYFETYYEL
+454 AGVFEKVLGLNRAE
-464 DITDLIIKLSI
+464 LIIKFSM
-475 LYIIPLIY
+475 LYTIPLIK
-483 SYNDELNDLGTA
+483 SYYDELKDLETG
-495 ELTTSILE
+495 ELTASI
-503 SQRMTTRN
+503 SDSNKMTTRN
-511 IKQLKTIVKQLRKQ
+511 MKQLKTIVKQLRKQ

-535 FFRFIDSKT
+535 FFRFIDSKN
-544 YREYDIGFS
+544 YREYDIGFTN
-553 KFLEY
+553 FLEY
-558 INLNKECDEPR
+558 INFNIECDEPK

-575 MGFYKDYIEEHKD
+575 MGFYKDYTEEHKD
-588 LIESFFKIPKLQ
+588 LIVSFFKMPSLCSIL
-600 ETLNQYFDLCDKL
+600 ESYFDLCEKL

-621 ENPFNTIKLS
+621 ENPFNTIMLS
-631 KNGTTVYDYKK
+631 KNGTTIYDYKK
-642 RDWMR
+642 KDWMG
-647 GFQDLLSKR
+647 GFQDLLSRNMDK
-656 KDVILNEKGDES
+656 ILNEKGDES

>member
-14 TDIKPYCL
+14 NDIKPYYL

-42 DKIEGEEKIKAIE
+42 DKIEGEEKVKTIE

-65 SISPKFV
+65 SISPLFI
-72 KCTKSELDK
+72 KCTESELDK
-81 LYKYYKV
+81 LYKNYKV
-88 EVISEDRFSKVSSN
+88 EIISEDCFSKVSDN
-102 RDFLKEINDRT
+102 KKNLEEINDRT

-152 PDKVYSPIDINNQ
+152 PDKVYSPIDMNNQ
-165 VDKFSYQEF
+165 VNELSYQEF

-193 LKKGNDMFADC
+193 LKKDNDMFADC
-204 PYYYDIDV
+204 PYFYDIDV
-212 SNMFRRKHKKARY
+212 SNMFRRKHKTAEYHRV
-225 YNAFNE
+225 FNE
-231 YHNRVNEMLDQ
+231 YHNRINKMLDQ
-242 QKDEKY
+242 QKDDKY

-262 GYVVFESDNE
+262 GYVVFKSDDK

-292 LKGIL
+292 LKGVL
-297 YPYQLSES
+297 YTYKLSES
-305 LLYNDDTV
+305 LLYNDDTI

-329 FTTMY
+329 FTTIY
-334 DWDEFNDIENKPKK
+334 DWEEFKDIENKPKK
-348 VDILNAFLYSYMLA
+348 VDILNAFLRSYMLA
-362 CKINKKNQEEK
+362 CKINKKNQEEN
-373 KAIKEEQK
+373 K
-381 AMEIKK
+381 AMKQKYSKEPSK
-387 RAMKKRKK
+387 
-395 AMEEEA
+395 
-401 NEIEEETKEV
+401 TKS
-411 EEEKKEVEEEVIEP
+411 
-425 PKIKFPELKRLDPGN
+425 PELKRLDPEDD
-440 NLYDKYNCEFIREL
+440 LYDKYNCEFIRDL
-454 AEYFETYYEL
+454 AGVFEKESVL
-464 DITDLIIKLSI
+464 NRNDLIIKFSMIYTLN
-475 LYIIPLIY
+475 LIE
-483 SYNDELNDLGTA
+483 SYYDELNDLGTA
-495 ELTTSILE
+495 ELTASILDP
-503 SQRMTTRN
+503 QRMTTRN

-544 YREYDIGFS
+544 YRAYDIGFS
-553 KFLEY
+553 SFLEY
-558 INLNKECDEPR
+558 ININKECDEPK

-575 MGFYKDYIEEHKD
+575 MGFYKDYIKEHKD
-588 LIESFFKIPKLQ
+588 LIKNPSLHI
-600 ETLNQYFDLCDKL
+600 TLKSYFDLCKKL

-621 ENPFNTIKLS
+621 ENPFNTIMLS
-631 KNGTTVYDYKK
+631 KNGTTIYDYNKK
-642 RDWMR
+642 DWMTE
-647 GFQDLLSKR
+647 FQNLLSGNM
-656 KDVILNEKGDES
+656 DEILNKKGDES

>member
-14 TDIKPYCL
+14 NDIKPYCL

-42 DKIEGEEKIKAIE
+42 DKIEGEEKVKAIE

-65 SISPKFV
+65 SISPLFI

-81 LYKYYKV
+81 LYKNYKV
-88 EVISEDRFSKVSSN
+88 EVISEDRFSKVNSN

-147 DVILD
+147 DIILD
-152 PDKVYSPIDINNQ
+152 PDKVYSPIDMNNQ
-165 VDKFSYQEF
+165 VGEFSYQEF

-193 LKKGNDMFADC
+193 LKKENDMFADC
-204 PYYYDIDV
+204 PYFYDIDV
-212 SNMFRRKHKKARY
+212 SNMFRRKHKTAGY
-225 YNAFNE
+225 YSVFNE
-231 YHNRVNEMLDQ
+231 YHNRINNILDQ
-242 QKDEKY
+242 QKDDKY

-262 GYVVFESDNE
+262 GYVVFKSDDK
-272 MTAKDKASL
+272 MTAKNKASL

-292 LKGIL
+292 LKGVL
-297 YPYQLSES
+297 YTYKLSES
-305 LLYNDDTV
+305 LLYNDDTI

-334 DWDEFNDIENKPKK
+334 DWEEFKDIENKPKK

-362 CKINKKNQEEK
+362 CKINKKNQEEN
-373 KAIKEEQK
+373 K
-381 AMEIKK
+381 AMKQKHSQEPSK
-387 RAMKKRKK
+387 
-395 AMEEEA
+395 
-401 NEIEEETKEV
+401 TKS
-411 EEEKKEVEEEVIEP
+411 
-425 PKIKFPELKRLDPGN
+425 PELKRLDPGSKM
-440 NLYDKYNCEFIREL
+440 YDKYNCEFIRDL
-454 AEYFETYYEL
+454 AEYFETNHEL
-464 DITDLIIKLSI
+464 NRTDLIIKFSM
-475 LYIIPLIY
+475 LYTIPIIN
-483 SYNDELNDLGTA
+483 SYNDELNDLETE
-495 ELTTSILE
+495 ELTASISE

-511 IKQLKTIVKQLRKQ
+511 MKQLKTIVKQLRKQ

-535 FFRFIDSKT
+535 FFRFIDSKK
-544 YREYDIGFS
+544 YREYDIGFTN
-553 KFLEY
+553 FLEY
-558 INLNKECDEPR
+558 INFNIECDEPK

-575 MGFYKDYIEEHKD
+575 MGFYKDYTEEHKD
-588 LIESFFKIPKLQ
+588 LIVSFFKMPALHSIL
-600 ETLNQYFDLCDKL
+600 ESYFNLCEKL

-631 KNGTTVYDYKK
+631 KNGTTIYDYKK
-642 RDWMR
+642 KDWMG
-647 GFQDLLSKR
+647 GFQDLLSR
-656 KDVILNEKGDES
+656 NMDEILNKKGDES

>member
-1 MNPILLRN
+1 MNLILLRN

-14 TDIKPYCL
+14 NDIKPYCL

-42 DKIEGEEKIKAIE
+42 DKIEGEEEVKVIE
-55 LLTDLIYLRN
+55 LLTNLIYLRN

-81 LYKYYKV
+81 LYKNYKV
-88 EVISEDRFSKVSSN
+88 EVISEDCFSKVSSN

-113 DYIFFNKKR
+113 DFIFFNKKR

-152 PDKVYSPIDINNQ
+152 PDKVYSPIDMNNR
-165 VDKFSYQEF
+165 VDEFSYQEF

-193 LKKGNDMFADC
+193 LKKDNDMFADC
-204 PYYYDIDV
+204 PYFYDIDV
-212 SNMFRRKHKKARY
+212 SNMFRRKHKTSGY
-225 YNAFNE
+225 YSVFNE
-231 YHNRVNEMLDQ
+231 YHNRINDMLDQ
-242 QKDEKY
+242 QKDDKY

-262 GYVVFESDNE
+262 GYVVFKSDDK

-292 LKGIL
+292 LKGVL
-297 YPYQLSES
+297 YTYKLSES
-305 LLYNDDTV
+305 LLYNDDTI

-334 DWDEFNDIENKPKK
+334 DWDEFKDIENKPKK
-348 VDILNAFLYSYMLA
+348 VDILNAFLRSYMLA
-362 CKINKKNQEEK
+362 CKINKKTQEEN
-373 KAIKEEQK
+373 K
-381 AMEIKK
+381 AMKQKHSQEPSK
-387 RAMKKRKK
+387 
-395 AMEEEA
+395 
-401 NEIEEETKEV
+401 TKS
-411 EEEKKEVEEEVIEP
+411 
-425 PKIKFPELKRLDPGN
+425 PELKRLDPGSKM
-440 NLYDKYNCEFIREL
+440 YDKYNCEFIRDL
-454 AEYFETYYEL
+454 AEYFETNHEL
-464 DITDLIIKLSI
+464 NRTDLIIKFSM
-475 LYIIPLIY
+475 LYTIPIIN
-483 SYNDELNDLGTA
+483 SYNDELNDLETE
-495 ELTTSILE
+495 ELTASISE

-511 IKQLKTIVKQLRKQ
+511 MKQLKTIVKQLRKQ
-525 LIRLGYIYFT
+525 LIGLGYIYFT
-535 FFRFIDSKT
+535 FFRFIDSKN
-544 YREYDIGFS
+544 YREYDIGFTN
-553 KFLEY
+553 FLEY
-558 INLNKECDEPR
+558 INFNIEYDEPK

-575 MGFYKDYIEEHKD
+575 MGFYKDYTEEHKD
-588 LIESFFKIPKLQ
+588 LIGSFFEIPSLHSIL
-600 ETLNQYFDLCDKL
+600 ESYFDLCEKL
-613 YLICDYMN
+613 YLICDSMN

-631 KNGTTVYDYKK
+631 KNGTTNYDYKEK
-642 RDWMR
+642 DWMR
-647 GFQDLLSKR
+647 EFQIQLNRNADK
-656 KDVILNEKGDES
+656 ILNEKGDES

>member
-14 TDIKPYCL
+14 NDIKPYCL

-42 DKIEGEEKIKAIE
+42 DKIEGEEEIKVIE
-55 LLTDLIYLRN
+55 LLTNLIYLRN

-81 LYKYYKV
+81 LYKNYKV
-88 EVISEDRFSKVSSN
+88 EVISEDCFSKVSSN

-152 PDKVYSPIDINNQ
+152 PDKVYSPIDMNNR
-165 VDKFSYQEF
+165 VNELSYQEF

-193 LKKGNDMFADC
+193 LKKDNDMFADC
-204 PYYYDIDV
+204 PYFYDIDV
-212 SNMFRRKHKKARY
+212 SNMFRRKHKTSGY
-225 YNAFNE
+225 YSVFNE
-231 YHNRVNEMLDQ
+231 YHNRINDMLDQ
-242 QKDEKY
+242 QKDDKY

-262 GYVVFESDNE
+262 GYVVFKSDDK
-272 MTAKDKASL
+272 MTAKDKDSL

-292 LKGIL
+292 LKGVL
-297 YPYQLSES
+297 YTYKLSKS
-305 LLYNDDTV
+305 LLYNDDTI

-334 DWDEFNDIENKPKK
+334 DWEEFKDIDNKPKK

-362 CKINKKNQEEK
+362 CKINKKNQEEN
-373 KAIKEEQK
+373 K
-381 AMEIKK
+381 AMKQKYSQEPSK
-387 RAMKKRKK
+387 
-395 AMEEEA
+395 
-401 NEIEEETKEV
+401 TKS
-411 EEEKKEVEEEVIEP
+411 
-425 PKIKFPELKRLDPGN
+425 PELKRLDPGSKM
-440 NLYDKYNCEFIREL
+440 YDKYNCEFIRDL
-454 AEYFETYYEL
+454 AEYFETNHEL
-464 DITDLIIKLSI
+464 NRTDLIIKFSM
-475 LYIIPLIY
+475 LYTIPIIN
-483 SYNDELNDLGTA
+483 SYNDELNDLETE
-495 ELTTSILE
+495 ELTASISE

-511 IKQLKTIVKQLRKQ
+511 MKQLKPIVKQLRKQ

-535 FFRFIDSKT
+535 FFRFIDSKN
-544 YREYDIGFS
+544 YREYDIGFTN
-553 KFLEY
+553 FLEY
-558 INLNKECDEPR
+558 INFNIEYDEPK

-575 MGFYKDYIEEHKD
+575 MGFYKDYTEEHKD
-588 LIESFFKIPKLQ
+588 LLVSFFKMP
-600 ETLNQYFDLCDKL
+600 TLHSILESYFDLCEKL
-613 YLICDYMN
+613 YLICDSMN
-621 ENPFNTIKLS
+621 ENPFNTIMLS
-631 KNGTTVYDYKK
+631 KNGTTIYDYKK
-642 RDWMR
+642 KDWMG
-647 GFQDLLSKR
+647 GFQDLLSR
-656 KDVILNEKGDES
+656 NMDEILNKKGDES

>member
-14 TDIKPYCL
+14 NDIKPYCL

-42 DKIEGEEKIKAIE
+42 DKIEGEEEVKVIE

-81 LYKYYKV
+81 LYKNYKV

-137 ERQRDYEKEV
+137 QRQRDYEKEV
-147 DVILD
+147 DVMLD
-152 PDKVYSPIDINNQ
+152 PDKVYSPIDMNNR
-165 VDKFSYQEF
+165 VNELSYQEF

-193 LKKGNDMFADC
+193 LKKDNDMFADC
-204 PYYYDIDV
+204 PYFYDIDV
-212 SNMFRRKHKKARY
+212 SNMFRRKHKTAEY
-225 YNAFNE
+225 YSVFNE
-231 YHNRVNEMLDQ
+231 YHNRINDMLDE
-242 QKDEKY
+242 QKDDKY
-248 ILDQDSLLRKKQYN
+248 ILEQDSLLRKKQYN
-262 GYVVFESDNE
+262 GYVVFKSDDK

-292 LKGIL
+292 LKGVL
-297 YPYQLSES
+297 YTYKLSES
-305 LLYNDDTV
+305 LLYNDDTI

-334 DWDEFNDIENKPKK
+334 DWEEFKDIENKPKK
-348 VDILNAFLYSYMLA
+348 VDILNAFLRSYMLA
-362 CKINKKNQEEK
+362 CKINKKNQEEN
-373 KAIKEEQK
+373 K
-381 AMEIKK
+381 AMKQKHSQEPSK
-387 RAMKKRKK
+387 
-395 AMEEEA
+395 
-401 NEIEEETKEV
+401 TKS
-411 EEEKKEVEEEVIEP
+411 
-425 PKIKFPELKRLDPGN
+425 PELKRLDPGSKM
-440 NLYDKYNCEFIREL
+440 YDKYNCEFIRDL
-454 AEYFETYYEL
+454 AEYFETNHEL
-464 DITDLIIKLSI
+464 NRTDLIIKFSM
-475 LYIIPLIY
+475 LYTIPIIN
-483 SYNDELNDLGTA
+483 SYNDELNDLETE
-495 ELTTSILE
+495 ELTASISE

-511 IKQLKTIVKQLRKQ
+511 MKQLKTIVKQLRKQ

-535 FFRFIDSKT
+535 FFRFIDSKN
-544 YREYDIGFS
+544 YREYDIGFTN
-553 KFLEY
+553 FLEY
-558 INLNKECDEPR
+558 INFNIECDEPK

-575 MGFYKDYIEEHKD
+575 MGFYKDYTEEHKD
-588 LIESFFKIPKLQ
+588 LIVSFFKMPTLQ
-600 ETLNQYFDLCDKL
+600 SILESYFDLCEKL
-613 YLICDYMN
+613 YLICDSMN
-621 ENPFNTIKLS
+621 ENPFNTIMLS
-631 KNGTTVYDYKK
+631 KNGTTIYDYKK
-642 RDWMR
+642 KDWMG
-647 GFQDLLSKR
+647 GFQDLLSRNTNK
-656 KDVILNEKGDES
+656 ILNKKGDES

>member
-14 TDIKPYCL
+14 NDIKPYCL

-42 DKIEGEEKIKAIE
+42 DKIEGEEEVKVIE
-55 LLTDLIYLRN
+55 LLANLIYLRN
-65 SISPKFV
+65 SISPLFI

-88 EVISEDRFSKVSSN
+88 EVISEDCFSKVSSN

-113 DYIFFNKKR
+113 DFIFFNKKR

-137 ERQRDYEKEV
+137 KRQRDYEKEV

-152 PDKVYSPIDINNQ
+152 PDKVYSPIDMNNR
-165 VDKFSYQEF
+165 VNELSYQEF

-193 LKKGNDMFADC
+193 LKKDNNMFADC
-204 PYYYDIDV
+204 PYFYDIDV
-212 SNMFRRKHKKARY
+212 SNMFRRKHKTSGY
-225 YNAFNE
+225 YSVFNE
-231 YHNRVNEMLDQ
+231 YHNRINKMLDQ
-242 QKDEKY
+242 QKDDKY
-248 ILDQDSLLRKKQYN
+248 ILNQDSLLRKKQYN
-262 GYVVFESDNE
+262 GYVVFKSDDK

-292 LKGIL
+292 LKGVL
-297 YPYQLSES
+297 YTYKLSES
-305 LLYNDDTV
+305 LLYNDDTI

-334 DWDEFNDIENKPKK
+334 DWDEFKDIENKPKK
-348 VDILNAFLYSYMLA
+348 VDILNTFLRSYMLA
-362 CKINKKNQEEK
+362 CKINKKNQEEN
-373 KAIKEEQK
+373 K
-381 AMEIKK
+381 AMKQKHSVEPSNIKS
-387 RAMKKRKK
+387 
-395 AMEEEA
+395 
-401 NEIEEETKEV
+401 
-411 EEEKKEVEEEVIEP
+411 
-425 PKIKFPELKRLDPGN
+425 PELKRLDPGSKM
-440 NLYDKYNCEFIREL
+440 YDKYNCEFIRDL
-454 AEYFETYYEL
+454 AEYFETNHEL
-464 DITDLIIKLSI
+464 NRTDLIIKFSM
-475 LYIIPLIY
+475 LYTVPIIN
-483 SYNDELNDLGTA
+483 SYNDELNDLETE
-495 ELTTSILE
+495 ELTASISE

-511 IKQLKTIVKQLRKQ
+511 MKQLKTIVKQLRKQ

-535 FFRFIDSKT
+535 FFRFIDSKN
-544 YREYDIGFS
+544 YREYDIGFTN
-553 KFLEY
+553 FLEY
-558 INLNKECDEPR
+558 INFNIECDEPK

-575 MGFYKDYIEEHKD
+575 MGFYKDYTEEHKD
-588 LIESFFKIPKLQ
+588 LIVSFFKMPSLCSIL
-600 ETLNQYFDLCDKL
+600 ESYFDLCEKL
-613 YLICDYMN
+613 YLICDYMD

-631 KNGTTVYDYKK
+631 KNGTTIYDYIEK
-642 RDWMR
+642 DWMR
-647 GFQDLLSKR
+647 GFQDLLSRNMGK
-656 KDVILNEKGDES
+656 ILNEKGDES

>member
-14 TDIKPYCL
+14 NDIKPYYL

-42 DKIEGEEKIKAIE
+42 DKIEGEEEVKVIE

-65 SISPKFV
+65 SISPLFI

-81 LYKYYKV
+81 LYKNYKV
-88 EVISEDRFSKVSSN
+88 EVISEDRFSKVNSN

-137 ERQRDYEKEV
+137 ERQHDYEKEV
-147 DVILD
+147 DIILD
-152 PDKVYSPIDINNQ
+152 PDKVYSPIDMNNR
-165 VDKFSYQEF
+165 VDEFSYQEF
-174 LRKNIIYKLN
+174 LKKNIIYKLN

-193 LKKGNDMFADC
+193 LKKDNDMFADC
-204 PYYYDIDV
+204 PYFYDIDV
-212 SNMFRRKHKKARY
+212 SNMFRRKHKTAGY
-225 YNAFNE
+225 YSVFNE
-231 YHNRVNEMLDQ
+231 YHNRINNILDQ
-242 QKDEKY
+242 QKDDKY

-262 GYVVFESDNE
+262 GYVVFKSDDK
-272 MTAKDKASL
+272 MTAKNKASL

-292 LKGIL
+292 LKGVL
-297 YPYQLSES
+297 YTYKLSES
-305 LLYNDDTV
+305 LLYNDDTI

-334 DWDEFNDIENKPKK
+334 DWEEFKDIENKPKK

-362 CKINKKNQEEK
+362 CKINKKNQEEN
-373 KAIKEEQK
+373 K
-381 AMEIKK
+381 AMKQKHSQEPSK
-387 RAMKKRKK
+387 
-395 AMEEEA
+395 
-401 NEIEEETKEV
+401 TKS
-411 EEEKKEVEEEVIEP
+411 
-425 PKIKFPELKRLDPGN
+425 PELKRLDPGSKM
-440 NLYDKYNCEFIREL
+440 YDKYNCEFIRDL
-454 AEYFETYYEL
+454 AEYFETNHEL
-464 DITDLIIKLSI
+464 NRTDLIIKFSM
-475 LYIIPLIY
+475 LYTIPIIN
-483 SYNDELNDLGTA
+483 SYNDELNDLETE
-495 ELTTSILE
+495 ELTASISE

-511 IKQLKTIVKQLRKQ
+511 MKQLKTIVKQLRKQ

-535 FFRFIDSKT
+535 FFRFIDSKK
-544 YREYDIGFS
+544 YREYDIGFTN
-553 KFLEY
+553 FLEY
-558 INLNKECDEPR
+558 INFNIECDEPK

-575 MGFYKDYIEEHKD
+575 MGFYKDYTEEHKD
-588 LIESFFKIPKLQ
+588 LIVSFFKMPALHSIL
-600 ETLNQYFDLCDKL
+600 ESYFNLCEKL

-631 KNGTTVYDYKK
+631 KNGTTIYDYKK
-642 RDWMR
+642 KDWMG
-647 GFQDLLSKR
+647 GFQDLLSR
-656 KDVILNEKGDES
+656 NMDEILNKKGDES

>member
-14 TDIKPYCL
+14 NDIKPYCL

-42 DKIEGEEKIKAIE
+42 DKIEGEEEVKVIE
-55 LLTDLIYLRN
+55 LLTNLIYLRN
-65 SISPKFV
+65 SISPNFV

-81 LYKYYKV
+81 LYKNYKV
-88 EVISEDRFSKVSSN
+88 EVISEDCFSKVNSN
-102 RDFLKEINDRT
+102 RDFLKEMNDRT

-127 IKVFDEEKSI
+127 IKVFDKEKSI

-152 PDKVYSPIDINNQ
+152 PDKVYSPIDMNNR
-165 VDKFSYQEF
+165 VNELSYQEF

-193 LKKGNDMFADC
+193 LKKDNDMFADC
-204 PYYYDIDV
+204 PYFYDIDV
-212 SNMFRRKHKKARY
+212 SNMFCRKYKTAEY
-225 YNAFNE
+225 YSVFNE
-231 YHNRVNEMLDQ
+231 YHNRINDMLDQ
-242 QKDEKY
+242 QKDDKY

-262 GYVVFESDNE
+262 GYVVFKSDDK

-292 LKGIL
+292 LKGVL
-297 YPYQLSES
+297 YTYKLSES
-305 LLYNDDTV
+305 LLYNDDTI

-334 DWDEFNDIENKPKK
+334 DWEEFKDIENKPKK

-362 CKINKKNQEEK
+362 CKINKKNQEEN
-373 KAIKEEQK
+373 K
-381 AMEIKK
+381 AMKQK
-387 RAMKKRKK
+387 HS
-395 AMEEEA
+395 
-401 NEIEEETKEV
+401 KE
-411 EEEKKEVEEEVIEP
+411 P
-425 PKIKFPELKRLDPGN
+425 SNIKFPELKRLDPGSKM
-440 NLYDKYNCEFIREL
+440 YDKYNCEFIREL
-454 AEYFETYYEL
+454 AGVFEKVLGLNRAE
-464 DITDLIIKLSI
+464 LIIKFSM
-475 LYIIPLIY
+475 LYTLPLIK
-483 SYNDELNDLGTA
+483 SYYDELNELGVA
-495 ELTTSILE
+495 ELTASI
-503 SQRMTTRN
+503 SDSNKMTTRN
-511 IKQLKTIVKQLRKQ
+511 MKQLKTIVKQLRKQ

-535 FFRFIDSKT
+535 FFRFIDSKN
-544 YREYDIGFS
+544 YREYDIGFTN
-553 KFLEY
+553 FLEY
-558 INLNKECDEPR
+558 INFNIECDEPK

-575 MGFYKDYIEEHKD
+575 MGFYKDYTEEHKD
-588 LIESFFKIPKLQ
+588 LIVSFFKMPSLFSIL
-600 ETLNQYFDLCDKL
+600 ESYFDLCEKL

-621 ENPFNTIKLS
+621 ENPFNTIMLS
-631 KNGTTVYDYKK
+631 KNGTTIYDYKK
-642 RDWMR
+642 KDWMG
-647 GFQDLLSKR
+647 GFQDLLSRNTDK
-656 KDVILNEKGDES
+656 ILNEKGDES

>member
-14 TDIKPYCL
+14 NDIKPYCL

-42 DKIEGEEKIKAIE
+42 DKIEGEEKVKVME

-65 SISPKFV
+65 SISPLFI

-81 LYKYYKV
+81 LYKNYKV
-88 EVISEDRFSKVSSN
+88 EVISEDCFSKVSSN

-152 PDKVYSPIDINNQ
+152 PDKVYSPIDMNNR
-165 VDKFSYQEF
+165 VDEFSYQEF

-193 LKKGNDMFADC
+193 LKKDNDMFADC
-204 PYYYDIDV
+204 PYFYDIDV
-212 SNMFRRKHKKARY
+212 YNMFRRKHKTSGY
-225 YNAFNE
+225 YSVFNE
-231 YHNRVNEMLDQ
+231 YHNRINDMLDK
-242 QKDEKY
+242 QKDDKY

-262 GYVVFESDNE
+262 GYVVFKSDGK

-292 LKGIL
+292 LKGVL
-297 YPYQLSES
+297 YSYKLSES
-305 LLYNDDTV
+305 LLYNNDDTI

-334 DWDEFNDIENKPKK
+334 DWEEFKDIENKPKK
-348 VDILNAFLYSYMLA
+348 VDILNAFLYSYMVA

-373 KAIKEEQK
+373 KAMKEEHSQEPSK
-381 AMEIKK
+381 
-387 RAMKKRKK
+387 
-395 AMEEEA
+395 
-401 NEIEEETKEV
+401 TKS
-411 EEEKKEVEEEVIEP
+411 
-425 PKIKFPELKRLDPGN
+425 PELKRLDPGSKM
-440 NLYDKYNCEFIREL
+440 YDKYNCEFIRDL
-454 AEYFETYYEL
+454 AEYFETNHEL
-464 DITDLIIKLSI
+464 NRTDLIIKFSM
-475 LYIIPLIY
+475 LYTIPIIN
-483 SYNDELNDLGTA
+483 SYNDELNDLETE
-495 ELTTSILE
+495 ELTASISE

-511 IKQLKTIVKQLRKQ
+511 MKQLKTIVKQLRKQ

-535 FFRFIDSKT
+535 FFRFIDSKK
-544 YREYDIGFS
+544 YREYDIGFTN
-553 KFLEY
+553 FLEY
-558 INLNKECDEPR
+558 VNFNIECDEPK

-575 MGFYKDYIEEHKD
+575 MGFYKDYTEEHKD
-588 LIESFFKIPKLQ
+588 LIGSFFEIPSLHSIL
-600 ETLNQYFDLCDKL
+600 ESYFDLCEKL
-613 YLICDYMN
+613 YLICDSMN

-631 KNGTTVYDYKK
+631 KNGTTNYDYKEK
-642 RDWMR
+642 DWMR
-647 GFQDLLSKR
+647 EFQIQLNRNADK
-656 KDVILNEKGDES
+656 ILNKKGDES

>member
-14 TDIKPYCL
+14 NDIKPYYL

-42 DKIEGEEKIKAIE
+42 DKIEGEEEVKVIE

-65 SISPKFV
+65 SISPLFI

-81 LYKYYKV
+81 LYKNYKV
-88 EVISEDRFSKVSSN
+88 EVISEDRFSKVNSN

-137 ERQRDYEKEV
+137 ERQHDYEKEV
-147 DVILD
+147 DIILD
-152 PDKVYSPIDINNQ
+152 PDKVYSPIDMNNR
-165 VDKFSYQEF
+165 VDEFSYQEF

-193 LKKGNDMFADC
+193 LKKDNDMFADC
-204 PYYYDIDV
+204 PYFYDIDV
-212 SNMFRRKHKKARY
+212 SNMFRRKHKTAGY
-225 YNAFNE
+225 YSVFNE
-231 YHNRVNEMLDQ
+231 YHNRINNILDQ
-242 QKDEKY
+242 QKDDKY

-262 GYVVFESDNE
+262 GYVVFKSDDK
-272 MTAKDKASL
+272 MTAKNKASL

-292 LKGIL
+292 LKGVL
-297 YPYQLSES
+297 YTYKLSES
-305 LLYNDDTV
+305 LLYNDDTI

-334 DWDEFNDIENKPKK
+334 DWEEFKDIENKPKK

-362 CKINKKNQEEK
+362 CKINKKNQEEN
-373 KAIKEEQK
+373 K
-381 AMEIKK
+381 AMKQKHSQEPSK
-387 RAMKKRKK
+387 
-395 AMEEEA
+395 
-401 NEIEEETKEV
+401 TKS
-411 EEEKKEVEEEVIEP
+411 
-425 PKIKFPELKRLDPGN
+425 PELKRLDPGSKM
-440 NLYDKYNCEFIREL
+440 YDKYNCEFIRDL
-454 AEYFETYYEL
+454 AEYFETNHEL
-464 DITDLIIKLSI
+464 NRTDLIIKFSM
-475 LYIIPLIY
+475 LYTIPIIN
-483 SYNDELNDLGTA
+483 SYNDELNDLETE
-495 ELTTSILE
+495 ELTASISE

-511 IKQLKTIVKQLRKQ
+511 MKQLKTIVKQLRKQ

-535 FFRFIDSKT
+535 FFRFIDSKK
-544 YREYDIGFS
+544 YREYDIGFTN
-553 KFLEY
+553 FLEY
-558 INLNKECDEPR
+558 INFNIECDEPK

-575 MGFYKDYIEEHKD
+575 MGFYKDYTEEHKD
-588 LIESFFKIPKLQ
+588 LIVSFFKMPALHSIL
-600 ETLNQYFDLCDKL
+600 ESYFNLCEKL

-631 KNGTTVYDYKK
+631 KNGTTIYDYIEK
-642 RDWMR
+642 DWMR
-647 GFQDLLSKR
+647 GFQDLLNRNTDK
-656 KDVILNEKGDES
+656 ILNKKGDES

>member
-14 TDIKPYCL
+14 NDIKPYYL

-42 DKIEGEEKIKAIE
+42 DKIEGEEEVKVIE

-81 LYKYYKV
+81 LYKNYKV

-127 IKVFDEEKSI
+127 IKVFDEERSI

-152 PDKVYSPIDINNQ
+152 SDKVYSPIDMNNR
-165 VDKFSYQEF
+165 VDEFSYQEF

-193 LKKGNDMFADC
+193 LKKDNDMFADC
-204 PYYYDIDV
+204 PYFYDIDV
-212 SNMFRRKHKKARY
+212 SNMFRRKHKTAGY
-225 YNAFNE
+225 YSVFNE
-231 YHNRVNEMLDQ
+231 YHNRINNMLDQ
-242 QKDEKY
+242 QKDDKY

-262 GYVVFESDNE
+262 GYVVFKSDDK
-272 MTAKDKASL
+272 MTAKNKASL

-292 LKGIL
+292 LKGVL
-297 YPYQLSES
+297 YTYKLSES
-305 LLYNDDTV
+305 LLYNDDTI

-334 DWDEFNDIENKPKK
+334 DWEEFKDIENKPKK
-348 VDILNAFLYSYMLA
+348 VDILNAFLRSYMLA

-373 KAIKEEQK
+373 KAMNQK
-381 AMEIKK
+381 HSQEPSK
-387 RAMKKRKK
+387 
-395 AMEEEA
+395 
-401 NEIEEETKEV
+401 TKS
-411 EEEKKEVEEEVIEP
+411 
-425 PKIKFPELKRLDPGN
+425 PELKRLDPGSKM
-440 NLYDKYNCEFIREL
+440 YDKYNCEFIRDL
-454 AEYFETYYEL
+454 AEYFETNHEL
-464 DITDLIIKLSI
+464 NRTDLIIKFSM
-475 LYIIPLIY
+475 LYTIPIIN
-483 SYNDELNDLGTA
+483 SYNDELNDLETE
-495 ELTTSILE
+495 ELTASISE

-511 IKQLKTIVKQLRKQ
+511 MKQLKTIVKQLRKQ

-535 FFRFIDSKT
+535 FFRFIDSKN
-544 YREYDIGFS
+544 YREYDIGFTN
-553 KFLEY
+553 FLEY
-558 INLNKECDEPR
+558 INFNIECDEPK

-575 MGFYKDYIEEHKD
+575 MGFYKDYTEEHKD
-588 LIESFFKIPKLQ
+588 LIVSFFKMPALHSIL
-600 ETLNQYFDLCDKL
+600 ESYFDLCEKL
-613 YLICDYMN
+613 YLICDSMN

-631 KNGTTVYDYKK
+631 KNGTTIYDYIEK
-642 RDWMR
+642 DWMR
-647 GFQDLLSKR
+647 GFQFLLNRNTDK
-656 KDVILNEKGDES
+656 ILNEKGDES

>member
-14 TDIKPYCL
+14 NDIKPYCL

-42 DKIEGEEKIKAIE
+42 DKIEGEEEVKVIE
-55 LLTDLIYLRN
+55 LLTNLIYLRN
-65 SISPKFV
+65 SISPNFV

-81 LYKYYKV
+81 LYKNYKV
-88 EVISEDRFSKVSSN
+88 EVISEDCFSKVSSN

-152 PDKVYSPIDINNQ
+152 PDKVYSPIDMNNR
-165 VDKFSYQEF
+165 VNELSYQEF

-193 LKKGNDMFADC
+193 LKKDNDMFADC
-204 PYYYDIDV
+204 PYFYDIDV
-212 SNMFRRKHKKARY
+212 SNMFCRKYKTAEY
-225 YNAFNE
+225 YSVFNE
-231 YHNRVNEMLDQ
+231 YHNRINNMLDQ
-242 QKDEKY
+242 QKDDKY

-262 GYVVFESDNE
+262 GYVVFKSDDK

-292 LKGIL
+292 LKGVL
-297 YPYQLSES
+297 YTYKLSES
-305 LLYNDDTV
+305 LLYNNDIV

-334 DWDEFNDIENKPKK
+334 DWEEFKDIENKPKK
-348 VDILNAFLYSYMLA
+348 VDIMNAFLYSYMLA
-362 CKINKKNQEEK
+362 CKINKKNQEEN
-373 KAIKEEQK
+373 K
-381 AMEIKK
+381 AMKQK
-387 RAMKKRKK
+387 HS
-395 AMEEEA
+395 
-401 NEIEEETKEV
+401 KE
-411 EEEKKEVEEEVIEP
+411 P
-425 PKIKFPELKRLDPGN
+425 SNIKFPELKRLDPGSKM
-440 NLYDKYNCEFIREL
+440 YDKYNCEFIREL
-454 AEYFETYYEL
+454 AGVFEKVLGLNRAE
-464 DITDLIIKLSI
+464 LIIKFSM
-475 LYIIPLIY
+475 LYTLPIIN
-483 SYNDELNDLGTA
+483 SYNNELNELGVA
-495 ELTTSILE
+495 ELTASI
-503 SQRMTTRN
+503 SDSNKMTTRN
-511 IKQLKTIVKQLRKQ
+511 MKQLKTIVKQLRKQ

-535 FFRFIDSKT
+535 FFRFIDSKNF
-544 YREYDIGFS
+544 REYDIGFTN
-553 KFLEY
+553 FLEY
-558 INLNKECDEPR
+558 INFNIECDEPK

-575 MGFYKDYIEEHKD
+575 MGFYKDYTEEHKD
-588 LIESFFKIPKLQ
+588 LIVSFFKMPSLCSIL
-600 ETLNQYFDLCDKL
+600 ESYFDLCEKL

-621 ENPFNTIKLS
+621 ENPFNTIMLS
-631 KNGTTVYDYKK
+631 KNGTTIYDYKK
-642 RDWMR
+642 KDWMG
-647 GFQDLLSKR
+647 GFQDLLSR
-656 KDVILNEKGDES
+656 NMDEILNEKGDES